1 LVYAVARLQL
11 VIQTNLLLDLQ
22 LSKDKVAELILTS
35 YDNQMPVR
43 DFSQE

>member
-22 LSKDKVAELILTS
+22 LGKTKVTELVLTS
-35 YDNQMPVR
+35 YSDQMPVR